1 MKNRKT
7 LLIVSIL
14 AFVAIVGKLLH
25 KAAFVKALQGE
36 YIFWV
41 IGVIIGVI
49 FFIAKCIDGYKN
61 LK

>member
-49 FFIAKCIDGYKN
+49 FFIAKCID
-61 LK
+61 